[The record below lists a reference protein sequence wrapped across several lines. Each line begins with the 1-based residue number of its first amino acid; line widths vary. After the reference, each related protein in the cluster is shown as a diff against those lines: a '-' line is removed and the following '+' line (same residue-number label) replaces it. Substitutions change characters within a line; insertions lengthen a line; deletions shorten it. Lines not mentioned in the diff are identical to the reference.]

1 LIRRAPLLA
10 AAVAFLAGVGIRDA
24 PGLPPAIALSAAGA
38 LLIPPFLGPRRPR
51 AGLAAAAVL
60 VAFFLAGMAA
70 PAAAPRA
77 SPALAAALRSNRPL
91 RMVGRVRGIPADRD
105 DTIFLRLA
113 AERLDGRRAAGE
125 GILVRLPRGITAAAS
140 RVEGLLPGDRVR
152 IVLTLRRPR
161 SFGNPGAFD
170 YGAHLRRLG
179 ILALGWSKS
188 PLLVE
193 RLQPGRELPARWVG
207 RLRGRLLRGLGRA
220 VRQPHARGLLGALL
234 LGDRSDLAP
243 EDRERLVRAGTFHLI
258 AVSGLHVGLLAWFV
272 LAAGSVVG
280 LRNRCCRGLALGLL
294 PVYAA
299 LTGAGAPVVRAA
311 WMVGFLIAG
320 GLLSRGNSA
329 PNALGAAALLTLA
342 PRPEGIQDPG
352 LQLSFAATAAILLLS
367 RGPVG
372 RRGGRLPGVLAVSG
386 AAFLGVAPLL
396 ARSFHRIAPI
406 GILAS
411 ALCAPLA
418 AAALLAGA
426 LAMSLESLVPGLGG
440 PPGRLAGWIT
450 VGMLRLAA
458 LGEAVPL
465 GSWPT
470 PGPGPAVLVGYYV
483 LLLAACHRGTWTAR
497 LRPVLRAL
505 LGFAL
510 GAVLA
515 GAPGHPARR
524 IELYLLD
531 VGQGESIVLR
541 LPEGIDVL
549 VDGGGLAGTRL
560 DIGAAVVAPA
570 LWALGVRRLHRV
582 IVTHPDRDHAGG
594 IPAILERF
602 PVGGIWIP
610 PDPTDGFREL
620 RSRAAGLG
628 IPIREV
634 TAGERAV
641 WSGAEVTVLNPP
653 SKPDAGAPDNERS
666 VVLRVRR
673 EGTCLLLTGDAGR
686 PAEARL
692 VEAGLGPCDV
702 LKVGHHGSRSGT
714 GRELLEALRPRLAL
728 VSAGAGNS
736 WGHPDLEVLRRLAR
750 ARVRVL
756 RTDVDGMVSLTI
768 EGRVIGWSTFRARGD
783 E

>member
-1 LIRRAPLLA
+1 M
-10 AAVAFLAGVGIRDA
+10 RDVS
-24 PGLPPAIALSAAGA
+24 GLHPAIALGVAGG
-38 LLIPPFLGPRRPR
+38 LLMPPFLGRCRPRR
-51 AGLAAAAVL
+51 GLAAVAILA
-60 VAFFLAGMAA
+60 AFFLAGVAA

-77 SPALAAALRSNRPL
+77 SPALAAALRSGGPL
-91 RMVGRVRGIPADRD
+91 PVIGRIEGIPADRD
-105 DTIFLRLA
+105 GLIFLRLA
-113 AERLDGRRAAGE
+113 AESLDGRAAAGE
-125 GILVRLPRGITAAAS
+125 GILVRLPRGITAAAA

-152 IVLTLRRPR
+152 IVLALRRPR

-170 YGAHLRRLG
+170 YGAYLRRLG

-193 RLQPGRELPARWVG
+193 RLRPGPELPVRWVG
-207 RLRGRLLRGLGRA
+207 RLRGRLLRGLDGA
-220 VRQPHARGLLGALL
+220 VREPHARGLLGALL
-234 LGDRSDLAP
+234 LGDRNDLAA

-272 LAAGSVVG
+272 LTAGTAAGIGTRRSRWLAVG
-280 LRNRCCRGLALGLL
+280 VL

-299 LTGAGAPVVRAA
+299 LTGAGAPVVRAG

-320 GLLSRGNSA
+320 GLLSRGRSA

-342 PRPEGIQDPG
+342 PRPEGIEDPG
-352 LQLSFAATAAILLLS
+352 LQLSFAATAAILLLAS
-367 RGPVG
+367 RGPI
-372 RRGGRLPGVLAVSG
+372 RRGGVLAVSG

-396 ARSFHRIAPI
+396 ARSFHRVAPV

-426 LAMSLESLVPGLGG
+426 LAMSLESLAPGLGAPAG
-440 PPGRLAGWIT
+440 NLAGWIT
-450 VGMLRLAA
+450 VAMLRLAA
-458 LGEAVPL
+458 LGEAIPL

-470 PGPGPAVLVGYYV
+470 PGPGLSVLVGYYL
-483 LLLAACHRGTWTAR
+483 LLLAACLQGQWTSR
-497 LRPVLRAL
+497 LRPVLRVL
-505 LGFAL
+505 LGLAL

-515 GAPGHPARR
+515 GSPGRSARR
-524 IELYLLD
+524 TELHVLD
-531 VGQGESIVLR
+531 VGQGESILLR
-541 LPEGIDVL
+541 LPGDIDVL
-549 VDGGGLAGTRL
+549 VDGGGLGGARL
-560 DIGAAVVAPA
+560 DVGAAVVAPA

-610 PDPTDGFREL
+610 PDPAGGFRDL
-620 RSRAAGLG
+620 RSRAAQLG

-634 TAGERAV
+634 TAGERAM
-641 WSGAEVTVLNPP
+641 WSGAHVTVLHPP
-653 SKPDAGAPDNERS
+653 PDPAPGTPDNERS
-666 VVLRVRR
+666 LVLRIRR
-673 EGTCLLLTGDAGR
+673 DGTCLLLTGDAGR

-692 VEAGLGPCDV
+692 LATGLGRCEV

-714 GRELLEALRPRLAL
+714 GRALLAALRPRIAL

-736 WGHPDLEVLRRLAR
+736 WGHPDLAVLRRLER
-750 ARVRVL
+750 AGARVL
-756 RTDVDGMVSLTI
+756 RTDLDGMVSLTLD
-768 EGRVIGWSTFRARGD
+768 GRVIGWSTFRARGD
-783 E
+783 GE